1 MSLHPPLRR
10 CWMKRGQR
18 QRIPGAGPSEYLH
31 VFGAYDWA
39 TGFVSYTTAPRKTT
53 DSFVAFLEHLL
64 AEYLHQK
71 LILVMDNASYHRS
84 AAAQATLSLYQ
95 DRLLVVW
102 LPKYSPFL
110 NPIER
115 FWLHLKQF
123 VVANRL
129 HRSLDDVRGSLD
141 TFMETQQ
148 NRWFHPDRLH
158 FIENF
163 RLVA

>member
-1 MSLHPPLRR
+1 
-10 CWMKRGQR
+10 MKRGQR
-18 QRIPGAGPSEYLH
+18 KLIPGAGVSEHLH

-39 TGFVSYTTAPRKTT
+39 TGFVSYTIASRKNT
-53 DSFVAFLEHLL
+53 DSFVTFLEHVLN
-64 AEYLHQK
+64 EYVHQK

-84 AAAQATLSLYQ
+84 AAAQAALSLYA

-102 LPKYSPFL
+102 LPKYSPYL

-123 VVANRL
+123 TVANHL
-129 HRSLDDVRGSLD
+129 HRSLDELRLSLD
-141 TFMETQQ
+141 HFMQSQQ
-148 NRWFHPDRLH
+148 NRWFHPDRLF

-163 RLVA
+163 RSLA